1 MWHILMLLRRTDDHF
16 LVRNEAASIT
26 SYSYA
31 ANYELENSLAS
42 FGSQGHIPRYHKK
55 VLLPIHATQDQS
67 DATVPTSW
75 LRREGGKR
83 ERCATGPVK
92 GEEQVCRV
100 LFCFVAPKLMN
111 QSWIKSGNTA
121 LSESF
126 WRDLCD
132 LWGRWSQAS
141 WFSLSPMRLQTV
153 WRVLR
158 MPRRNLW
165 APAGHDFGYFGVF
178 CIFLYCIVLRCTKY
192 YSDLLSIWRYWCVCS
207 VWSWDVMG

>member
-1 MWHILMLLRRTDDHF
+1 MWHILMLLRRTDSFPCAQWSWRIPWQALAPKATSQD
-16 LVRNEAASIT
+16 IT
-26 SYSYA
+26 RKSCSR
-31 ANYELENSLAS
+31 
-42 FGSQGHIPRYHKK
+42 FMPHRIK
-55 VLLPIHATQDQS
+55 VMLQCRLHGWG
-67 DATVPTSW
+67 VK
-75 LRREGGKR
+75 EGKR

-100 LFCFVAPKLMN
+100 LFCFVTPKLMN
-111 QSWIKSGNTA
+111 QNWIKPGNTA
-121 LSESF
+121 LPESF

-178 CIFLYCIVLRCTKY
+178 CILLYCIVLRCTKY
-192 YSDLLSIWRYWCVCS
+192 Y
-207 VWSWDVMG
+207 